1 MKTWLLAA
9 CAVFTATLSTRAA
22 DQCVWVHNIDNF
34 RPAQDEKS
42 VIISDSP
49 SRKYTVTFQGRCLGL
64 RFTETIAVRSVG
76 NMFCLTPGDVV
87 SFSDNGA
94 RQRCMMNTELATL
107 PMPEANCSAT
117 TSGITSQ
124 YLGWNTAITT

>member
-9 CAVFTATLSTRAA
+9 CAIFAAIGSAQAA

-34 RPAQDEKS
+34 RSAQDEKS

-94 RQRCMMNTELATL
+94 RQRCMISKIEPVA
-107 PMPEANCSAT
+107 PPASD
-117 TSGITSQ
+117 SGDHASDNHSDQPTG
-124 YLGWNTAITT
+124 Y